1 MMIKRALN
9 KVLPPHSG
17 ILKFGGGTYVPEGQK
32 YPLPVPLPSC
42 LSKMAFL
49 NSPEWIYIFYLVEF
63 CKKIFIITKK
73 ASPRPAGM
81 IYSDLFTNCLTMKGM
96 QRLLIIYSFRSDC

>member
-9 KVLPPHSG
+9 NVLPPHSG
-17 ILKFGGGTYVPEGQK
+17 VLKFGEGGDTSVPRGRT
-32 YPLPVPLPSC
+32 LPVPLPSR

-49 NSPEWIYIFYLVEF
+49 NGPEWIFIFYLVEF

-96 QRLLIIYSFRSDC
+96 QRLLIIYPFRSDF

>member
-1 MMIKRALN
+1 MIKRALN
-9 KVLPPHSG
+9 KGLPPHSG
-17 ILKFGGGTYVPEGQK
+17 VLKFDEGTYVPEGQK

-49 NSPEWIYIFYLVEF
+49 NSPEWIFIFYLVEF
-63 CKKIFIITKK
+63 CKKICIITKT

-96 QRLLIIYSFRSDC
+96 QWLLIIYSFRSDF